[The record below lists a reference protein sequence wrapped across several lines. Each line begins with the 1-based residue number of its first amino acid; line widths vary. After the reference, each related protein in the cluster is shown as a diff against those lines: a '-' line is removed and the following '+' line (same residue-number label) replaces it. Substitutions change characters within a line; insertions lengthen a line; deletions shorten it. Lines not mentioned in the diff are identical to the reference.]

1 MVFNVLQHGAYI
13 SERLDLG
20 LISTMFLDLLS
31 VDLAKIT
38 VRSNEKAR
46 ARREACE
53 HRRISGRSVDRKYVC
68 VRTLGAERTV
78 LDFRKSAGCKTP

>member
-1 MVFNVLQHGAYI
+1 MGHIL

-46 ARREACE
+46 ARGAACE

-68 VRTLGAERTV
+68 VRTLRVERTG
-78 LDFRKSAGCKTP
+78 LDLRKSAGCKTP